1 MNEIVPHQERALIAR
16 PDTLLD
22 KDTFQQIAEI
32 ASMMASSSL
41 IPESLSHEGS
51 GDKKKRLPPE
61 TVRAN
66 CFLVANQAIKWKSD
80 PFAVAQCC
88 SVVHGR
94 LMFEGK
100 LVAAVIE
107 SMLGF
112 KLVHAY
118 GKWDQSKECCVVGE
132 DANGDNLAIRIGEG
146 YFENGVAVF
155 GNRFVDGNVG
165 AWKTTGNNSPWR
177 PGRNR
182 SMLIYRG
189 TREFARIFEPG
200 VMLGVIAED
209 EYDPAFNA
217 RDITPAQPSGG
228 AGGSVIERLR
238 QSQTT
243 STAGFDRDRVK
254 NDLDAAGQQQRDE
267 ETDDEKTASSSNAA
281 DEETPTSSAADTE
294 TRESS
299 QEEGSES
306 DGADGAS
313 DGQPDAVDEMA
324 WLFNVGSMLWASTTF
339 NSGKDGA
346 ETLQNQR
353 KAAAESYSPEGV
365 SKPVLDKA
373 KSVFNRCMSVVDGN
387 TEPADA
393 LSIIAGI
400 IGREEKDIVAR
411 AKGGAA

>member
-22 KDTFQQIAEI
+22 KETFQQIAEI

-146 YFENGVAVF
+146 HFENGVAVF

-165 AWKTTGNNSPWR
+165 AWKTTGTNSPWR

-189 TREFARIFEPG
+189 TREFVRIFEPG

-217 RDITPAQPSGG
+217 RDITPVQPSGG

-254 NDLDAAGQQQRDE
+254 NDLDAAGQQPRE
-267 ETDDEKTASSSNAA
+267 ETDDEVTASSSTAV
-281 DEETPTSSAADTE
+281 DEENPASSTADID

-299 QEEGSES
+299 HEE
-306 DGADGAS
+306 DGADEAGDS
-313 DGQPDAVDEMA
+313 QTTDVDEMA
-324 WLFNVGSMLWASTTF
+324 WLFNVGSMLWAATKF
-339 NSGKDGA
+339 NAGKDGA

-353 KAAAESYSPEGV
+353 KSAAESYSPNGI
-365 SKPVLDKA
+365 SQPVLDKA
-373 KSVFNRCMSVVDGN
+373 KSIFTRCMSVINGD
-387 TEPADA
+387 TEPDDA

-400 IGREEKDIVAR
+400 IGREEKDIAAR